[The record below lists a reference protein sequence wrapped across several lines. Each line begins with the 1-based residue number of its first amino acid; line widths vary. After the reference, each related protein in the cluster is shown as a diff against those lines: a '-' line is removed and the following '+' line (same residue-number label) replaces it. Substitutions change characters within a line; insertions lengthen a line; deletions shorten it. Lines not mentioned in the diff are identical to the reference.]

1 MEKIKNTKQDTE
13 LLSTPMTV
21 KDLSN
26 RRAGEFRRMW
36 QLRIPFP
43 DAPEWWKDWNWVYN
57 KPEALANIN
66 YKMRQWE
73 KGDGGKKF
81 KAQFGERYTI
91 KIDLPDVG
99 G

>member
-1 MEKIKNTKQDTE
+1 M
-13 LLSTPMTV
+13 PMTV

-26 RRAGEFRRMW
+26 SRAGEVRPMW

-57 KPEALANIN
+57 KPEAMANID

-73 KGDGGKKF
+73 KSEGGKKF
-81 KAQFGERYTI
+81 KAYFGERYTM
-91 KIDLPDVG
+91 KVDLPDVG

>member
-1 MEKIKNTKQDTE
+1 MEKIKNIKQDTE
-13 LLSTPMTV
+13 LVSTPMTV

-26 RRAGEFRRMW
+26 RRIGEFRHMR

-57 KPEALANIN
+57 KPEAMANID
-66 YKMRQWE
+66 YKMRRWE
-73 KGDGGKKF
+73 KSEGGKKF
-81 KAQFGERYTI
+81 KAYFGERYTT